1 MAASA
6 IQNLEAEKKNTHT
19 PKLAKTLAASAIQN
33 LEAEK
38 KNTHTPKLAKTLAA
52 SAIQNLE
59 AEKKTHTHI
68 KSKIRQTSLKAGAK
82 TRVTK

>member
-1 MAASA
+1 M
-6 IQNLEAEKKNTHT
+6 NTNVKK
-19 PKLAKTLAASAIQN
+19 KLAKTLAASAIQN

-59 AEKKTHTHI
+59 AEKKHTHI

>member
-1 MAASA
+1 M
-6 IQNLEAEKKNTHT
+6 
-19 PKLAKTLAASAIQN
+19 LAASAIQN

-59 AEKKTHTHI
+59 AEKKTHTH
-68 KSKIRQTSLKAGAK
+68 QN
-82 TRVTK
+82 

>member
-1 MAASA
+1 MNTNA
-6 IQNLEAEKKNTHT
+6 KK
-19 PKLAKTLAASAIQN
+19 KLAKTLAASAIQN

-59 AEKKTHTHI
+59 AEKKNTHTHQ
-68 KSKIRQTSLKAGAK
+68 K
-82 TRVTK
+82 